1 VQLKLIAIGRRMPAW
16 VSQGFVDYAG
26 RLRSGF
32 SLELVEIDAS
42 RRTRNADIVR
52 LVREEG
58 ERLLRA
64 VPSGWRCIAL
74 DPAGRTYDSESL
86 AKHLGQWLSD
96 GRDAALLV
104 GGAEGLSSEVLAA
117 ADECWSLSALTLG
130 HPLVRVVIAEQL
142 YRAHAILA
150 GLPYHRSGRVS

>member
-1 VQLKLIAIGRRMPAW
+1 
-16 VSQGFVDYAG
+16 
-26 RLRSGF
+26 
-32 SLELVEIDAS
+32 
-42 RRTRNADIVR
+42 
-52 LVREEG
+52 
-58 ERLLRA
+58 
-64 VPSGWRCIAL
+64 
-74 DPAGRTYDSESL
+74 
-86 AKHLGQWLSD
+86 
-96 GRDAALLV
+96 V